1 MEAVSRRVR
10 GSGWVR
16 LGVRSRSLGSSW
28 LLMLMRCLSSD
39 PCSLRRP
46 SVLEDGAVS
55 QPRPEHH
62 LRRLSCAT
70 VGAVRTLLGAAVGM
84 GTSRLLCSCDFWALS
99 PTDDALKP
107 LEPEPPAHWT
117 SRGSKTEDWERTS
130 HLGSHV
136 YQPSGL
142 STAELV
148 PSWVWLLKSS
158 SKFAAHVS
166 LSEDGKSAVDGLN
179 QNAHCACFHS
189 SVTASRETL
198 TADGWRTVP
207 PAQPHQPGC
216 ACSHRCRTLIY
227 LV

>member
-1 MEAVSRRVR
+1 MDHPVPGSPLFSLPLLWARFTNHTGVVEAVSRRAR
-10 GSGWVR
+10 GSGSVR
-16 LGVRSRSLGSSW
+16 FGVRVRSLGSSW

-46 SVLEDGAVS
+46 PVLEDGAVS

-62 LRRLSCAT
+62 LRRLGCAT
-70 VGAVRTLLGAAVGM
+70 VGGVRTLQWDVCGV
-84 GTSRLLCSCDFWALS
+84 GTSRPLCSCDFWALS
-99 PTDDALKP
+99 PTDALKP
-107 LEPEPPAHWT
+107 LELEPPAHWT

-148 PSWVWLLKSS
+148 PSWVWSLKSS

-166 LSEDGKSAVDGLN
+166 LSEDGN
-179 QNAHCACFHS
+179 
-189 SVTASRETL
+189 TR
-198 TADGWRTVP
+198 
-207 PAQPHQPGC
+207 
-216 ACSHRCRTLIY
+216 
-227 LV
+227 